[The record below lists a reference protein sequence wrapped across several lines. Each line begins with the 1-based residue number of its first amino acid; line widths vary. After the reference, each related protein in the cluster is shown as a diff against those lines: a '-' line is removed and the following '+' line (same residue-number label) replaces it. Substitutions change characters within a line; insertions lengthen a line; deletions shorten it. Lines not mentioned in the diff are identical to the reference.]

1 MDIANQNN
9 ELRQYIF
16 ETADTRS
23 FPTINLVLMR
33 AHPIYKDETILSD
46 RNVYILCLDAGYTIY
61 EKIEDTKKTVG
72 GGSNNDDDSD
82 NDDDDDDCIEMK
94 KIADFN
100 QYDPKLRN
108 YQKYP
113 FIKRYFF
120 DENLAHQMV
129 TSSNLKKMFN
139 NKHDFLREFAYKCN
153 TRFRCYVCNQLTV
166 EKCIPSNTVIEI
178 KKVISLLINDDDD
191 AGDNVVKLSSFYTIL
206 GN

>member
-1 MDIANQNN
+1 
-9 ELRQYIF
+9 
-16 ETADTRS
+16 
-23 FPTINLVLMR
+23 MR

-46 RNVYILCLDAGYTIY
+46 RNVYIMCLDAGYTIY

-72 GGSNNDDDSD
+72 GGSNNDDDGD

-100 QYDPKLRN
+100 QYDPKLGN
-108 YQKYP
+108 YRKYL

-129 TSSNLKKMFN
+129 TSSNLKTMFN
-139 NKHDFLREFAYKCN
+139 NKHDFLLEFAYKCN
-153 TRFRCYVCNQLTV
+153 TRYGCYVCNRLTD
-166 EKCIPSNTVIEI
+166 ETCIPCNNVIEI
-178 KKVISLLINDDDD
+178 KKVIASLINDDDD
-191 AGDNVVKLSSFYTIL
+191 AGDNAVETSYFCTIL